1 MPSLCCSPEDLVGLC
16 VDYAD
21 TGYRALSPGSPIL
34 RGTSLSQG
42 LDLIIPVYLPKPPKA
57 ALCIQNRMQSLSLE
71 AFKAGQSLKEAAA
84 FKNQDRANEG
94 SVEQVTL
101 GLRLIRLS
109 PTVGVEIA

>member
-1 MPSLCCSPEDLVGLC
+1 
-16 VDYAD
+16 
-21 TGYRALSPGSPIL
+21 
-34 RGTSLSQG
+34 
-42 LDLIIPVYLPKPPKA
+42 
-57 ALCIQNRMQSLSLE
+57 MQSLSLE

-109 PTVGVEIA
+109 PTVVVEIA